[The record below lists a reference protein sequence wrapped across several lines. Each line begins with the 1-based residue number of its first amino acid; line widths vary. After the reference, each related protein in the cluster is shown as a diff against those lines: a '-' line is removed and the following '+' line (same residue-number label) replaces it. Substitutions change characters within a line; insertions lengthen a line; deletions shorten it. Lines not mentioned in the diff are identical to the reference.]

1 MKDNLKLYNQGRS
14 VPQNAMKTIAAGRL
28 KGMTDI
34 NPMWRIKKLT
44 EMFGACG
51 IGWWYNITDERLEK
65 DEETKQTA
73 AFVDIDLYYK
83 DPDTGEISY
92 PIPGTGGSAFV
103 TQERNGLYLSDECFK
118 MALTD
123 AISVAAK
130 ALGVGADVYWD
141 KDKSKY
147 GNVDVSNEVQPIGN
161 GIPSKSVKFI
171 CDECGKEL
179 EPNYDSN
186 GKPIPIRSHA
196 EKSEKMFGRVLCLE
210 CIRKQNGAN

>member
-83 DPDTGEISY
+83 DPETGEISY

-123 AISVAAK
+123 AIGVAAK
-130 ALGVGADVYWD
+130 ALGIGADVYWD

-161 GIPSKSVKFI
+161 GIPSTPITNTCSKCGAEISQKVKEYSVKAFGAAL
-171 CDECGKEL
+171 CMKCQKE
-179 EPNYDSN
+179 
-186 GKPIPIRSHA
+186 A
-196 EKSEKMFGRVLCLE
+196 
-210 CIRKQNGAN
+210 